1 VPILVL
7 DNGKVLTESFAI
19 LRYVCRLNDNQNL
32 LGTDFDSSYEIE
44 MYMDKV
50 KSQIISSF
58 PNTMKMVFG

>member
-1 VPILVL
+1 M
-7 DNGKVLTESFAI
+7 
-19 LRYVCRLNDNQNL
+19 CRLNDSQNL

-58 PNTMKMVFG
+58 PNTM